1 MAQQAQSSKK
11 SSTAKK
17 SKAVA
22 AKSAA
27 AKKQL
32 SELTDE
38 DRFRMIAETAYL
50 KAEQRGF
57 QGEQAMEDWLQAEAE
72 VDAQFASRH

>member
-22 AKSAA
+22 AKSAS

-32 SELTDE
+32 TELTDE

-57 QGEQAMEDWLQAEAE
+57 QGDQSMDDWLQAEAE